1 MPNEKTS
8 IPCAVCRDLAPLVA
22 DGVASAESEAL
33 VRAHLEVCPACA
45 AEWPELCAEGER
57 PDHADVPETVPLPDD
72 IRVLR
77 RLHRK
82 LNRRSALL
90 LTAGALGGALLT
102 YSNRFN
108 LIILF
113 FPLVCGVFS
122 WQRDPAWRVLP
133 ALTFLC
139 TTGMAL
145 VLDAWQHSYTNI
157 WAAVRGGLWMGAISA
172 ALCLIGAL
180 AGRLFAYA
188 FKKEEDE

>member
-57 PDHADVPETVPLPDD
+57 PDQADVPETVPLPDD

-133 ALTFLC
+133 VLTFLC
-139 TTGMAL
+139 TAGMAL
-145 VLDAWQHSYTNI
+145 VLDAWQHSYTNN
-157 WAAVRGGLWMGAISA
+157 WAAVRGGLWMGVISA

>member
-139 TTGMAL
+139 TAGMAL

>member
-57 PDHADVPETVPLPDD
+57 PDQADVPETVPLPDD

-90 LTAGALGGALLT
+90 LTAGALGWLSWGSLAVPAPQAAREKAIDMAKSIEKSFFINDVSFLLFGT
-102 YSNRFN
+102 KGYVC
-108 LIILF
+108 
-113 FPLVCGVFS
+113 FP
-122 WQRDPAWRVLP
+122 
-133 ALTFLC
+133 
-139 TTGMAL
+139 
-145 VLDAWQHSYTNI
+145 
-157 WAAVRGGLWMGAISA
+157 WMI
-172 ALCLIGAL
+172 
-180 AGRLFAYA
+180 
-188 FKKEEDE
+188 

>member
-57 PDHADVPETVPLPDD
+57 PDQAGVPETVPLPDD

-139 TTGMAL
+139 TAGMAL

-157 WAAVRGGLWMGAISA
+157 WAAVRGGLWMGVISA

>member
-57 PDHADVPETVPLPDD
+57 PDHADMPETVPLPDD

-133 ALTFLC
+133 VLTFLC
-139 TTGMAL
+139 TAGMAL

>member
-57 PDHADVPETVPLPDD
+57 PDQADMPETVPLPDD

-133 ALTFLC
+133 VLTFLC
-139 TTGMAL
+139 TAGMAL

>member
-57 PDHADVPETVPLPDD
+57 PDQADVPDTVPLPDD

-133 ALTFLC
+133 VLTFLC
-139 TTGMAL
+139 TAGMAL

-157 WAAVRGGLWMGAISA
+157 WAAVRGGLWMGVISA